1 MNHYPHHIGD
11 FNNGTRHLTRIERS
25 IYRDLIELYYDTETP
40 LNGDIEAL
48 ARRIIAR
55 NEEEKAAL
63 VAILGEFFELID
75 GVYFHSRCEEELSKY
90 KALADRATKGATSRW
105 GNKHMLNH
113 ANASNKHMLNDARA
127 LPKHTTSNANQNQEP
142 EPRTIIPPTPK
153 GDEKRICHEPVT
165 NRDLEKKEKTRIEEK
180 EQDFLA
186 FWQAYPRK
194 TGKGAAWKSWKNA
207 SLPKLEVILNA
218 IRKAR
223 QSPDWQKER
232 GAFIPHPATWL
243 NQARWE
249 DEGIDYAALA
259 GKRDTRHPSAQERPI
274 QVDEQ
279 DALSWLE
286 DNYSVSDRTITFKEW
301 PKDIQSQYLN
311 SKQLQAA

>member
-25 IYRDLIELYYDTETP
+25 IYRDLIELYYDTEAALP
-40 LNGDIEAL
+40 SDIDVL

-55 NEEEKAAL
+55 SEEERTAL
-63 VAILGEFFELID
+63 VSILSEFFTLDE
-75 GVYFHSRCEEELSKY
+75 
-90 KALADRATKGATSRW
+90 GAY
-105 GNKHMLNH
+105 
-113 ANASNKHMLNDARA
+113 
-127 LPKHTTSNANQNQEP
+127 KHTRCDEEIAAYQSRVESARSNGQRGGRPSKPSRLAKITDSVNSANPAITGCKANQNQNQNQY
-142 EPRTIIPPTPK
+142 IPPTPK